1 MLVEKIPRTISG
13 IKKSSGFKGIGSL
26 QRPNMRDFALLNA
39 SIWKVNYCGLKLFNL
54 LCFIHQQ
61 FGHSR
66 DFSNCAEEVDSKDDD
81 DVTGISSR

>member
-1 MLVEKIPRTISG
+1 MHPSG
-13 IKKSSGFKGIGSL
+13 RLTTAVSNYLIYY
-26 QRPNMRDFALLNA
+26 AL
-39 SIWKVNYCGLKLFNL
+39 
-54 LCFIHQQ
+54 IHQQ